1 MDPLFMA
8 TSLFRRRR
16 FEECVKTCTE
26 ILERNPYDQVRA
38 NRQHKDTIR
47 IFPMPLP
54 TPMTHRQHGFLRLV
68 LSQSRHMLMRWSLRR
83 KGLQSCS
90 WTILQLLM

>member
-26 ILERNPYDQVRA
+26 ILLKNPLDQVSRSMKRL
-38 NRQHKDTIR
+38 NVQRKSYSSR
-47 IFPMPLP
+47 RRL
-54 TPMTHRQHGFLRLV
+54 RGFLRLAP
-68 LSQSRHMLMRWSLRR
+68 SPSKRTSTKPRWRR
-83 KGLQSCS
+83 RE
-90 WTILQLLM
+90 